1 MLTEE
6 GFQSILDAIYFAAH
20 EEQGWQKCLDM
31 IAAASGS
38 DSAQML
44 FFKSPMGALLSGFD
58 SCPGNGSNAAV
69 GAHAFEASHE
79 NEGLIIHLV
88 LQRLSESTAYSDD
101 EKDIIHGLLPH
112 VARAVKQEHASKIL
126 NDRQAAVHQQGQGML
141 LLLDERLN
149 VTFRSAEAEAL
160 LEKNLGLLL
169 HEGKLK
175 LARRVR
181 HQELEAIVQ
190 RCARQ
195 GRGGIVTLTY
205 RSQAPLRLLVTAV
218 QYRDGGLFSVAGQVA
233 LFIVGE
239 LTQKGPNPGFV
250 SEWLGLTEAESRIA
264 TLISQ
269 GRRPVDI
276 AAETQSSVHTVRH
289 HIKSIYRKTGTNS
302 QSQLTA
308 LVLSLSA

>member
-31 IAAASGS
+31 IADSSGS
-38 DSAQML
+38 DSAQIL
-44 FFKSPMGALLSGFD
+44 FFKSPAGVLLSAFD
-58 SCPGNGSNAAV
+58 SCPGKGSGAANV
-69 GAHAFEASHE
+69 AHAFEASHE
-79 NEGLIIHLV
+79 DEGLIIHLV
-88 LQRLSESTAYSDD
+88 LQRLTESTAYSDG
-101 EKDIIHGLLPH
+101 EKDIIYGLLPH
-112 VARAVKQEHASKIL
+112 VARAVKQEHASRIL
-126 NDRQAAVHQQGQGML
+126 NDRQAAVHKQSQGML
-141 LLLDERLN
+141 LLLDEQLN
-149 VTFRSAEAEAL
+149 VTFLSAEAEAL
-160 LEKNLGLLL
+160 LERNLGLLL

-175 LARRVR
+175 LAGRVR
-181 HQELEAIVQ
+181 HQELEAMVQ
-190 RCARQ
+190 RCAGQ

-205 RSQAPLRLLVTAV
+205 QRKAPLRLLVTAV

-239 LTQKGPNPGFV
+239 LTQKGPSPGFV